1 MHVKKTLVLG
11 VSLKLNRYSN
21 IAVQRLRENDIPT
34 VGFGLRKGKVSDISI
49 ETDLVI
55 YKDIHT
61 ITLYLNPKRQKNYS
75 QYILSLKPQRV
86 IFNPGTENSELMSL
100 LDTNN
105 ISYEI
110 ACTLTL
116 LALENYWSSIFFIS
130 SQIVFFS
137 LKKHNFDFLI
147 QIMLNMKIFKI
158 ILVVF
163 LFTVQTTFSQEGMWM
178 PNQLAQNKQ
187 DMQDMGMQMS
197 IEDIYNLK
205 DSSIKDA
212 IAIFGRGCTSEIVS
226 DKGLLFTNHHCG
238 FDAIQSLSTM
248 ENNYLRDG
256 FWAKS
261 FTEELP
267 KEGLNATI
275 INSITD
281 VTNQVLAGADLQMGM
296 VDRQSFIDKN
306 IQKIQKEAQKETY
319 QTARV
324 MSYYKGNQ
332 FFLIIQTVYKD
343 VRLVGTPPQ
352 SIGKFGSDTDN
363 WMWPRHTGDFSIFRI
378 YADENNL
385 PAAYSPNNKP
395 YTPKHFLPISI
406 DGIEEGDFTM
416 VYGFPYNTD
425 EYLTSYAVKT
435 KMDITNPA
443 RVKVREAALAVLDK
457 EMRKDE
463 ATRLKYASKFAG
475 IANYWKF
482 AIGESKGLRKFNA
495 VAEKEKYEAEF
506 TKRINQNPT
515 LKAKY
520 QNVLPEL
527 KRLYNEVENAKL
539 LLMYNS
545 EIFSRNTEMTL
556 IARILSQLSNV
567 YDTQGEAT
575 YNMYKTGYAN
585 YIKGM
590 YKDFDSEIDQKVF
603 ASLMKVYA
611 ENVDKKY
618 TSKLIYKAL
627 QKNSASD
634 FAKDVYKNTILTDA
648 KKTMELINGDYKT
661 FEKTLSN
668 DKAYQI
674 AMSQQKL
681 IDKEVSDSYNK
692 KNAKIEKLMRLYMQ
706 GQMDVFTEKKFYPDA
721 NASLRV
727 AYGKVRGYSPKDA
740 VYYKPQTYLSGVMDK
755 YKPGDYEFDV
765 PKKLRDL
772 YAKKDYGQYGENGKM
787 PVCYLATNH
796 ITGGNSGSPVLDAHG
811 NLIGLAFDGVW
822 EGTMEDIFYKPEV
835 CMSIM
840 VDGRYVLFI
849 IEKLGGATNLIDE
862 LTIVHP
868 KKK

>member
-1 MHVKKTLVLG
+1 MK
-11 VSLKLNRYSN
+11 
-21 IAVQRLRENDIPT
+21 
-34 VGFGLRKGKVSDISI
+34 
-49 ETDLVI
+49 
-55 YKDIHT
+55 
-61 ITLYLNPKRQKNYS
+61 
-75 QYILSLKPQRV
+75 
-86 IFNPGTENSELMSL
+86 
-100 LDTNN
+100 
-105 ISYEI
+105 
-110 ACTLTL
+110 
-116 LALENYWSSIFFIS
+116 
-130 SQIVFFS
+130 FS
-137 LKKHNFDFLI
+137 
-147 QIMLNMKIFKI
+147 KI
-158 ILVVF
+158 IFVLF
-163 LFTVQTTFSQEGMWM
+163 LFTLQTIFAQEGMWM
-178 PNQLAQNKQ
+178 PNQLAQNEQ
-187 DMQDMGMQMS
+187 DMKDMGMQLS

-261 FTEELP
+261 FAEELP
-267 KEGLNATI
+267 KEGLTATI

-281 VTNQVLAGADLQMGM
+281 VTSQVLAGADLQMGM
-296 VDRQSFIDKN
+296 GDRQSFIDKN
-306 IQKIQKEAQKETY
+306 IQKIQKETQKEAY
-319 QTARV
+319 QTAKV
-324 MSYYKGNQ
+324 MSFYKGNQ
-332 FFLIIQTVYKD
+332 FFLIIQTVYRD

-385 PAAYSPNNKP
+385 PATYSPSNKP
-395 YTPKHFLPISI
+395 YTPKHHLPISI
-406 DGIEEGDFTM
+406 DGIEEGDFTL

-435 KMDITNPA
+435 KMDVTNPA

-495 VAEKEKYEAEF
+495 VAEKEKYQAEF

-515 LKAKY
+515 FKAKY
-520 QNVLPEL
+520 QNVLPDL
-527 KRLYNEVENAKL
+527 KKLYNEVENDKL

-545 EIFSRNTEMTL
+545 EIFSRNTEMTM
-556 IARILSQLSNV
+556 IASILSQLINLKEN
-567 YDTQGEAT
+567 QGEEAF
-575 YNMYKTGYAN
+575 NMYKGRYAS
-585 YIKGM
+585 YIEGL
-590 YKDFDSEIDQKVF
+590 YKDYDPKIDQMVF
-603 ASLMKVYA
+603 ASLM
-611 ENVDKKY
+611 
-618 TSKLIYKAL
+618 
-627 QKNSASD
+627 
-634 FAKDVYKNTILTDA
+634 DVYKNNVDEKYISKSILNALKKDNAQNFAKELYSNSILTNG
-648 KKTMELINGDYKT
+648 KKTMELINGDYIT
-661 FEKTLSN
+661 FEKTLSK
-668 DKAYQI
+668 DKAYQVAI
-674 AMSQQKL
+674 SQQKL
-681 IDKEVSDSYNK
+681 IDKEVSATYNK

-740 VYYKPQTYLSGVMDK
+740 VYYKPQTYLSGVMEK

-765 PKKLRDL
+765 PQKLRDL
-772 YAKKDYGQYGENGKM
+772 YAAKDYGQYAENGKM

-822 EGTMEDIFYKPEV
+822 EGTMEDVFYKPEV

-840 VDGRYVLFI
+840 VDARYVLFI

>member
-1 MHVKKTLVLG
+1 M
-11 VSLKLNRYSN
+11 
-21 IAVQRLRENDIPT
+21 E
-34 VGFGLRKGKVSDISI
+34 F
-49 ETDLVI
+49 
-55 YKDIHT
+55 
-61 ITLYLNPKRQKNYS
+61 
-75 QYILSLKPQRV
+75 
-86 IFNPGTENSELMSL
+86 
-100 LDTNN
+100 
-105 ISYEI
+105 
-110 ACTLTL
+110 
-116 LALENYWSSIFFIS
+116 
-130 SQIVFFS
+130 
-137 LKKHNFDFLI
+137 
-147 QIMLNMKIFKI
+147 FKI

-163 LFTVQTTFSQEGMWM
+163 LFTTTLTKAQEGMWM
-178 PNQLAQNKQ
+178 PNQLAQNEQ
-187 DMQDMGMQMS
+187 DMLEMGMQMS
-197 IEDIYNLK
+197 IEDIYSIK

-226 DKGLLFTNHHCG
+226 NKGLLFTNHHCG

-261 FTEELP
+261 FAEELP
-267 KEGLNATI
+267 KEGLTATI

-281 VTNQVLAGADLQMGM
+281 VTNKVLAGVDLKMSM
-296 VDRQSFIDKN
+296 EERQSYIDKN
-306 IQKIQKEAQKETY
+306 IQKVQKEAQKEAY
-319 QTARV
+319 QTAKV
-324 MSYYKGNQ
+324 MSFYKGNQ
-332 FFLIIQTVYKD
+332 FFLIIQTVYRD

-395 YTPKHFLPISI
+395 YTPKHYLPISI

-435 KMDITNPA
+435 KMDVTNPA

-457 EMRKDE
+457 EMRKNE

-506 TKRINQNPT
+506 TKRINQNPV

-520 QNVLPEL
+520 KDVLPNL
-527 KRLYNEVENAKL
+527 KKLYKEVENDKL

-556 IARILSQLSNV
+556 IATIISSLINLKEN
-567 YDTQGEAT
+567 QGEEAF
-575 YNMYKTGYAN
+575 NRYKGRYAS
-585 YIKGM
+585 YIEGM
-590 YKDFDSEIDQKVF
+590 YKDYDPKIDQMVF
-603 ASLMKVYA
+603 ASLM
-611 ENVDKKY
+611 
-618 TSKLIYKAL
+618 
-627 QKNSASD
+627 
-634 FAKDVYKNTILTDA
+634 DVYKNNVSEKYISKTILNALKKNNAKEFAKDIYSNTILTNA
-648 KKTMELINGDYKT
+648 KKTMELINGDYKV
-661 FEKTLSN
+661 FENTLSK
-668 DKAYQI
+668 DKGYQI
-674 AMSQQKL
+674 AISQKDL
-681 IDKEVSDSYNK
+681 MDKKIGKSYGK
-692 KNAKIEKLMRLYMQ
+692 KNAEINKLMRLYMQ
-706 GQMDVFTEKKFYPDA
+706 GQMEVFTEKKFYPDA

-727 AYGKVRGYSPKDA
+727 AYGKVRGYNPKDA
-740 VYYKPQTYLSGVMDK
+740 VYYKPQTYLSGVMEK

-772 YAKKDYGQYGENGKM
+772 YAAKDYGQYAENGKM

-840 VDGRYVLFI
+840 VDARYVLFI
-849 IEKLGGATNLIDE
+849 IEKLGGAQNLIDE
-862 LTIVHP
+862 LSIVHP